1 MEFIIDLEHIPEMES
16 SFKAFPKTQ
25 LISIIEQRGE
35 EKNETP
41 LNSTSVRHFA
51 DGQTP
56 KEQQY
61 QKVSEYLNDNIP
73 SKDIVKPLEFM
84 TINVSS
90 KTTHSEHQIAAHKNS
105 NTNISGS
112 S

>member
-1 MEFIIDLEHIPEMES
+1 MET

-25 LISIIEQRGE
+25 LIAIIEQRGE
-35 EKNETP
+35 EKMGTP
-41 LNSTSVRHFA
+41 LNSTSVRQIA

-56 KEQQY
+56 KEQHY

-73 SKDIVKPLEFM
+73 SKEIVKPLEFM

-105 NTNISGS
+105 NTNISGYS
-112 S
+112 